1 MYEQIANA
9 FVIAFEAYVL
19 VGALFAI
26 AFVAVGVSRID
37 PAARG
42 AGVAFRIAILPGS
55 AAFWPLLLSRWVRG
69 VHEPPLE
76 RNPHR

>member
-9 FVIAFEAYVL
+9 LVVALEAYAL
-19 VGALFAI
+19 VGGVFAL
-26 AFVAVGVSRID
+26 AFVAAGVSRID

-42 AGVAFRIAILPGS
+42 AGIAFRVMILPGS
-55 AAFWPLLLSRWVRG
+55 AAFWPMLLLRWARG